1 MLTEKEKK
9 GENDRLHMKKK
20 RNHLYFKKNLVSF
33 LKKKTLQ
40 NKK

>member
-20 RNHLYFKKNLVSF
+20 KPLIFQKKNLVSF